1 MAIILIILGIGLG
14 IGGTYLILRPKL
26 KITKSTIDELNKEI
40 SYKEIRLAELDAY
53 NLEAEQHLADIKN
66 TCNKKETE
74 SEILDQKITHLTQ
87 LCQQADKNYQDKINF
102 EKEKIEKAKEELKND
117 LENAKNDF
125 YTEYSSVMKDAAIA
139 LSNNMNLEINKI
151 NEAKIELNKY
161 KTLAAAAQEDLKRE
175 EKKRT
180 QAEFFKLQIPQQDLE
195 DIRKLREL
203 SEKLNNKEVLNK
215 LIWKTYF
222 EKPTNDL
229 IGRQISKPTTGIY
242 KIQNIESG
250 KVYIGQ
256 ATSWGDRTKQHI
268 KRGLHAETPLNNKLY
283 PALWEKG
290 VENFTF
296 ELIEECARTD
306 LNEREKFWIEYFDS
320 KNWGYNVTGGNG

>member
-1 MAIILIILGIGLG
+1 MIIILIIFGIGLG

-26 KITKSTIDELNKEI
+26 KLTKKQLEELDKEI
-40 SYKEIRLAELDAY
+40 SLKKTRLAELD
-53 NLEAEQHLADIKN
+53 EAEQILADIKN
-66 TCNKKETE
+66 TCDKKEAE
-74 SEILDQKITHLTQ
+74 SDMLDQKITHLTQ

-102 EKEKIEKAKEELKND
+102 EKEKIEKAKEDLKND
-117 LENAKNDF
+117 LENARNDF
-125 YTEYSSVMKDAAIA
+125 YSEYSNVMKDAALA
-139 LSNNMNLEINKI
+139 LSNSMQNELVKI
-151 NEAKIELNKY
+151 NEAKNELQKY
-161 KTLAAAAQEDLKRE
+161 QTLAAAAQEDLKRE

-180 QAEFFKLQIPQQDLE
+180 QSEFFKLHLPQQDLE
-195 DIRKLREL
+195 DIKKLREL
-203 SEKLNNKEVLNK
+203 AEKLNNKEVLNK

-242 KIQNIESG
+242 KIQDNESG
-250 KVYIGQ
+250 KIYIGQ
-256 ATSWGDRTKQHI
+256 CVNLSDRWKQHI

-290 VENFTF
+290 VENFSF
-296 ELIEECARTD
+296 ELVEECARAE